1 MFRIILAV
9 ALALGALAA
18 AALLV
23 GPGASAQTPVGRTL
37 SFTELE
43 KGSTF
48 KHVRN
53 TKTKAAQANL
63 LGDVIVFTNPLADA
77 SGQVVG
83 KLHASCA
90 TTVGARNFLKSSM
103 TCNGALV
110 LRDGTLTW
118 QAAFKVSASTV
129 TGAVTGGTGVY
140 ANARGVFVSKEDRSG
155 THDTIT
161 LAG

>member
-1 MFRIILAV
+1 MSRILAT

-23 GPGASAQTPVGRTL
+23 GPGASAQSPGGRTL

-43 KGSTF
+43 KGATF

-53 TKTKAAQANL
+53 TKPKSPRANS
-63 LGDVIVFTNPLADA
+63 LGDILVFTNPLADA
-77 SGQVVG
+77 SGRVVG
-83 KLHASCA
+83 RLHVSCA
-90 TTVGARNFLKSSM
+90 TTGGARNFLKSAI
-103 TCNGALV
+103 TCSGTYV
-110 LRDGTLTW
+110 LRDGTLTA
-118 QAAFKVSASTV
+118 QGTFRVG
-129 TGAVTGGTGVY
+129 GATTTIAITGGTGAY
-140 ANARGVFVSKEDRSG
+140 ANARGVLVSKEDRGG

>member
-1 MFRIILAV
+1 MSRILAT

-23 GPGASAQTPVGRTL
+23 GPGASAQSPGGRTL

-43 KGSTF
+43 KGATF

-53 TKTKAAQANL
+53 TKPKSPRANS
-63 LGDVIVFTNPLADA
+63 LGDILVFTNPLADA
-77 SGQVVG
+77 SGRVVG
-83 KLHASCA
+83 RLHVSCA
-90 TTVGARNFLKSSM
+90 TTAGARNFLKSAI
-103 TCNGALV
+103 TCSGTYV
-110 LRDGTLTW
+110 LRDGTVTA
-118 QAAFKVSASTV
+118 QGTFRVGGST
-129 TGAVTGGTGVY
+129 TTIAITGGTGAY
-140 ANARGVFVSKEDRSG
+140 ANARGVLVSKDDRGG

>member
-1 MFRIILAV
+1 MSRIIAV

-23 GPGASAQTPVGRTL
+23 GPGAAAQSPAGRTINL
-37 SFTELE
+37 TELE

-53 TKTKAAQANL
+53 TRTKSSRANS

-77 SGQVVG
+77 SGKVVG

-90 TTVGARNFLKSSM
+90 TTVGARNFLKSRM
-103 TCNGALV
+103 TCSGVLV
-110 LRDGTLTW
+110 LRDGTLTF
-118 QAAFKVSASTV
+118 QTAFKVSASTV
-129 TGAVTGGTGVY
+129 TGAVTGGTGAY
-140 ANARGVFVSKEDRSG
+140 ANARGTFVSKDDRGNSQ
-155 THDTIT
+155 DTIT